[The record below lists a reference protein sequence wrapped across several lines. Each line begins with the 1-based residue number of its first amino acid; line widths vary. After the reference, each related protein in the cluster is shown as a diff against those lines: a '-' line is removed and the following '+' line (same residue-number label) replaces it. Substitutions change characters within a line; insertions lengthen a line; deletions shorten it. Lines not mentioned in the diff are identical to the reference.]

1 MRRSTILGAAT
12 AAALAAGSLAVGLA
26 PGSSHREAPKIL
38 TDPTADN
45 TDVYAFTA
53 PDATGSLTVVA
64 NWIPLEE
71 PAGGPYFGKLDP
83 EARYYVK
90 IDNTG
95 DGRPDVAY
103 RWQFDQRFRNPES
116 FLDAAP
122 TVDSIGD
129 PDLNFVQTYDLYRET
144 YHGKKVRAR
153 RIANDVPV
161 APANA
166 GPKTY
171 PDYDKVAA
179 GAITGVAGGGK
190 TFVGPVDDPFFV
202 DLGAVFDGINID
214 KPGRPNIGL
223 GNQGGGKDDVAG
235 YNTHAFVLQV
245 PEAQVTRDGKAVA
258 GADAK
263 NAVVGVW
270 ATTERRRITVRRHH
284 KAKAKWVQVSRLGNP
299 LINEVVIPV
308 GQKDRFNRT
317 EPADDAAN
325 FGKYALNPEP
335 ARLLNALF
343 GLGVKETNR
352 TDIVQALL
360 TGVPGLTQIGAKP
373 AAADTLK
380 LNLGV
385 PPAASPNR
393 FGVLAGDVAGFP
405 NGRRLADDVT
415 DIELRVIAGAL
426 LKPEEGGKQIPLGD
440 GVDQNDRPFR
450 TAFPYVAPPT
460 DGLTG
465 LVKRTEPAHAPVP
478 QPPMHGTAGL
488 PSRAGDPARVRR
500 GARGVRR
507 DPRRGARLARSPL
520 TTAAA
525 RAAGRA
531 PGRRPFAAAR
541 ERDGARLRVPA
552 EGARDRRPRLPRPRR
567 GAAAPRAGARPA
579 RRRRGRRARHAG
591 RVAP

>member
-1 MRRSTILGAAT
+1 MRRSTILGAAM

-38 TDPTADN
+38 ADPTADN

-53 PDATGSLTVVA
+53 PDAPGSLTVVA

-103 RWQFDQRFRNPES
+103 RWEFDQRFRNPDS

-122 TVDSIGD
+122 TVDSIDD
-129 PDLNFVQTYDLYRET
+129 PDRNFVQTYDLYRET
-144 YHGKKVRAR
+144 YHGREARAR
-153 RIANDVPV
+153 KIASDVPV
-161 APANA
+161 APADA

-171 PDYDKVAA
+171 PDYDRVAA
-179 GAITGVAGGGK
+179 GAISGVAGGGK

-202 DLGAVFDGINID
+202 DLGAVFDGIDID
-214 KPGRPNIGL
+214 KPGRPAIGL

-245 PEAQVTRDGKAVA
+245 PESQVTRDRKPVSGV
-258 GADAK
+258 GAR

-270 ATTERRRITVRRHH
+270 ASTERRRVSVRRH
-284 KAKAKWVQVSRLGNP
+284 AKAKSRWVQVSRLGNP
-299 LINEVVIPV
+299 LINEVIIPI

-325 FGKYALNPEP
+325 FGKYALDPEP

-343 GLGVKETNR
+343 GLGVKETGR

-360 TGVPGLTQIGAKP
+360 TGVPGLTQISSKP

-385 PPAASPNR
+385 PPAAQPNR

-426 LKPEEGGKQIPLGD
+426 LAPEEGGKQIPLGD

-450 TAFPYVAPPT
+450 AAFPYVAPPT

-465 LVKRTEPAHAPVP
+465 LAKRSEPAHAPVP
-478 QPPMHGTAGL
+478 QPPM
-488 PSRAGDPARVRR
+488 
-500 GARGVRR
+500 
-507 DPRRGARLARSPL
+507 
-520 TTAAA
+520 
-525 RAAGRA
+525 
-531 PGRRPFAAAR
+531 
-541 ERDGARLRVPA
+541 
-552 EGARDRRPRLPRPRR
+552 
-567 GAAAPRAGARPA
+567 
-579 RRRRGRRARHAG
+579 
-591 RVAP
+591 